1 MSLAP
6 IKRKILE
13 HMLLNDKPA
22 RATQIAKD
30 SGNEFPTAM
39 MHLLDLTRKG
49 YTCSPDKGQ
58 YLITE
63 KGKKILGIPETTKE
77 NAKAILPHTPREK
90 AFHFYTGIEKP
101 LNIYAHG
108 LQEFLDKIQKVN
120 TESLEFHVARGDF
133 ESWFTSIGDEELA
146 KKMALL
152 KEKKLCGEELR
163 QKLHAIVENR
173 CIALSAMTE
182 KQ

>member
-6 IKRKILE
+6 VKRKILE

-22 RATQIAKD
+22 RATQIAKE

-49 YTCSPDKGQ
+49 YTSSPDKGQ
-58 YLITE
+58 YVITE
-63 KGKKILGIPETTKE
+63 KGKKALGIPETTKE
-77 NAKAILPHTPREK
+77 NAKVILANTLGEK
-90 AFHFYTGIEKP
+90 AFHFYTAMEKP
-101 LNIYAHG
+101 LNVYAHS
-108 LQEFLDKIQKVN
+108 LQDFLDKIQKV
-120 TESLEFHVARGDF
+120 EAQSLEFHVCRGDF
-133 ESWFTSIGDEELA
+133 ESWFACLGDGELA

-163 QKLHAIVENR
+163 RKLRETVENR
-173 CIALSAMTE
+173 CVALSVMM
-182 KQ
+182 